1 MYLLLLALIVM
12 PPNPYAKTKALIIQP
27 KFPALMEKAEP
38 LLEPPTGE
46 RAALVILVDFNDNG
60 ASYSADQFDSLIY
73 GENQNSMRDYYSEV
87 SHGKFTISKS
97 SVITQWVRAP
107 RDYSYYIGDSF
118 GIYPGTYPNNVQGI
132 VVAAC
137 SLADPVV
144 DFSDFDKDGDG
155 MVDAIFIVHAGPGA
169 EETGDPGCVWSHK
182 WQLSNTGS
190 GCPGAFQTNDGV
202 VVDVYSMEPER
213 FETYSGRITV
223 GVFAHEFGHV
233 LGLPDL
239 YDTDYSTYG
248 LGIFGIMAAG
258 SWGRPHKDSLPGSTP
273 THFCAWSKYQ
283 FGWLDNLVEVT
294 RYGVPKR
301 EDVQVSAAATSPFA
315 VRMLEDPN
323 GADWETYSG
332 GTGEYFLVEN
342 RYQTGFD
349 RGLPGNGL
357 LILHID
363 DSRQDNDHED
373 HPLVGI
379 MQADGDARFLLS
391 DLGEDSDL
399 WKNATYGFGDTT
411 TPNSFDYD
419 GNPTGVWVYD
429 IGGAGSTITASFWVT
444 PVFLGRVYSFPNPFI
459 AREEPSWGSKVII
472 TYVPSD
478 TMELGQQF
486 PSFKVSVFNIAGE
499 LVRILDSEPF
509 EVDPYTR
516 RAYWDLKNERGQNAV
531 SGMYLYVI
539 EVEKTGGNKERQKG
553 RLTIIR

>member
-1 MYLLLLALIVM
+1 M
-12 PPNPYAKTKALIIQP
+12 PPNPYTDIDAPVIQP
-27 KFPALMEKAEP
+27 QFPEFMEQPEP
-38 LLEPPTGE
+38 LLEPPLGE
-46 RAALVILVDFNDNG
+46 RKVLVILIDFPDNQW
-60 ASYSADQFDSLIY
+60 SISSSQFDSLIY
-73 GENQNSMRDYYSEV
+73 GENQNSMRDYYTEV
-87 SHGKFTISKS
+87 SHGKFTISQS
-97 SVITQWVRAP
+97 SVIAQWVRAT

-118 GIYPGTYPNNVQGI
+118 GIYPGNYPNNVQGI

-144 DFSDFDKDGDG
+144 NFSDFDEDSDG
-155 MVDAIFIVHAGPGA
+155 MVDALFIVHAGPGA
-169 EETGDPGCVWSHK
+169 EETGNPNYVWSHK

-190 GCPGAFQTNDGV
+190 GCPGPYQADGV
-202 VVDVYSMEPER
+202 EIDVYSMEPER

-239 YDTDYSTYG
+239 YDRDGSTVGIG
-248 LGIFGIMAAG
+248 LFGLMAAG
-258 SWGRPHKDSLPGSTP
+258 SWGRPDQDSLPGSTP
-273 THFCAWSKYQ
+273 THFCAWAKYQ
-283 FGWLDNLVEVT
+283 FGWLDNLVEVA
-294 RYGVPKR
+294 RYGVPQR
-301 EDVQVSAAATSPFA
+301 EDLPVPAAVSNPLA

-323 GADWETYSG
+323 GADWEQYEG
-332 GTGEYFLVEN
+332 GMGEYFLIEN

-357 LILHID
+357 LILHVD
-363 DSRQDNDHED
+363 DSRQHNDSEG

-379 MQADGDARFLLS
+379 MQADGDESFLLP

-399 WKNATYGFGDTT
+399 WKNSTYGFGDTSK
-411 TPNSFDYD
+411 PNSFDYD

-429 IGGAGSTITASFWVT
+429 IGPAGSVITASFWVT
-444 PVFLGRVYSFPNPFI
+444 PVFLGRVYSYPNPFI
-459 AREEPSWGSKVII
+459 ARQEPSWGSKVII

-499 LVRILDSEPF
+499 LVRILDSEPA
-509 EVDPYTR
+509 EVDPFSR
-516 RAYWDLKNERGQNAV
+516 RAYWDLRNERGQNAV
-531 SGMYLYVI
+531 SGMYLYII
-539 EVEKTGGNKERQKG
+539 EVEKTDGNLERQKG